1 MCDGPMNHFHIQLI
15 PRYSFELRG
24 STNFVKERKTY
35 VYDKEKVNKSL
46 REENKRLR
54 EANDFYREYPRK
66 IIVQFWMW
74 YASGNHKRDL
84 SRKEEG
90 EKYAENFLNDL
101 VKEIGGIE

>member
-1 MCDGPMNHFHIQLI
+1 MNETQLAYEQMECQIQNL
-15 PRYSFELRG
+15 E
-24 STNFVKERKTY
+24 
-35 VYDKEKVNKSL
+35 
-46 REENKRLR
+46 EENKRLR
-54 EANDFYREYPRK
+54 VALDFYREYPRK

-74 YASGNHKRDL
+74 YVSVDHKRDL

>member
-1 MCDGPMNHFHIQLI
+1 MNETQFVYEQMKCQIQNL
-15 PRYSFELRG
+15 E
-24 STNFVKERKTY
+24 
-35 VYDKEKVNKSL
+35 
-46 REENKRLR
+46 EENKRLK
-54 EANDFYREYPRK
+54 DLYEYFRDTPRK

-74 YASGNHKRDL
+74 YVSGNHKRDL

>member
-1 MCDGPMNHFHIQLI
+1 MKETQLAYEQMKCQIQNL
-15 PRYSFELRG
+15 E
-24 STNFVKERKTY
+24 
-35 VYDKEKVNKSL
+35 
-46 REENKRLR
+46 EENKRLR
-54 EANDFYREYPRK
+54 DALDFYREYPRK

-74 YASGNHKRDL
+74 YVSVDHKRDL

>member
-1 MCDGPMNHFHIQLI
+1 MNETQLVYEQMKCQIQNL
-15 PRYSFELRG
+15 E
-24 STNFVKERKTY
+24 
-35 VYDKEKVNKSL
+35 
-46 REENKRLR
+46 EENKRLK
-54 EANDFYREYPRK
+54 DLYEYFQDTPRK

-101 VKEIGGIE
+101 VKEIGEIE

>member
-1 MCDGPMNHFHIQLI
+1 MEITFLEYEQMKGKIENL
-15 PRYSFELRG
+15 E
-24 STNFVKERKTY
+24 N
-35 VYDKEKVNKSL
+35 
-46 REENKRLR
+46 ENKRLKELQDYFR
-54 EANDFYREYPRK
+54 DTPRK

-74 YASGNHKRDL
+74 YVSGNHKRDL

>member
-1 MCDGPMNHFHIQLI
+1 MNETQLVYERMKCQIQNL
-15 PRYSFELRG
+15 E
-24 STNFVKERKTY
+24 
-35 VYDKEKVNKSL
+35 
-46 REENKRLR
+46 EENKRLR
-54 EANDFYREYPRK
+54 EANNFYRDTPRK

-74 YASGNHKRDL
+74 YVSGNNKRDL

>member
-1 MCDGPMNHFHIQLI
+1 MNETQLVYERMKCQIQNL
-15 PRYSFELRG
+15 E
-24 STNFVKERKTY
+24 
-35 VYDKEKVNKSL
+35 
-46 REENKRLR
+46 EENKRLR
-54 EANDFYREYPRK
+54 EANGFYREYPRK

-84 SRKEEG
+84 SRMEEG

>member
-1 MCDGPMNHFHIQLI
+1 MEI
-15 PRYSFELRG
+15 SFLEYETL
-24 STNFVKERKTY
+24 KT
-35 VYDKEKVNKSL
+35 KVENL
-46 REENKRLR
+46 EDENKRLKELQDYFR
-54 EANDFYREYPRK
+54 DTPRK

-74 YASGNHKRDL
+74 YVSGNHKRDL